1 MSLAV
6 FITLSPFPCSKMISP
21 QFNNWNFL
29 IKSAYMMVS
38 IVGVRFKYYSAW
50 SLGMVSMNATGI
62 TYNPKLDEHSRIV
75 NNWDRVRV
83 SNIWDF

>member
-1 MSLAV
+1 
-6 FITLSPFPCSKMISP
+6 
-21 QFNNWNFL
+21 
-29 IKSAYMMVS
+29 MVS